1 VAGRDVT
8 PAEKAR
14 TPQMFTEISRRY
26 DLLNR
31 VLSGGVDGRWR
42 RVLVAMAAV
51 DGDSR
56 VLDVAT
62 GTGDVALEFARG
74 TGAGSIVGIDPS
86 DGMLEVGRGKVSAA
100 GFDGRIRLMDGDAL
114 ALPFADGTFDA
125 VTIAFGLRN
134 LPDYG
139 AGIAEM
145 ARVLAP
151 GGRLLVLEFFPPR
164 GGLFLRAYRLYLG
177 TILPL
182 VGRLVSGS
190 PTAYRYLAR
199 SIEDFISH
207 DQIRGYFR
215 DAGLEAV
222 DARRLTGGVS
232 WVYRGVKP

>member
-1 VAGRDVT
+1 VNARDVT
-8 PAEKAR
+8 AAEKAR
-14 TPQMFTEISRRY
+14 TPRMFTEIAGRY

-31 VLSGGVDGRWR
+31 LLSGGSDRRWR
-42 RVLVAMAAV
+42 RALVEAAAV
-51 DGDSR
+51 GEGAR
-56 VLDVAT
+56 VCDVAT
-62 GTGDVALEFARG
+62 GTGDVALEFARR
-74 TGAGSIVGIDPS
+74 TAAGSIVGVDPS
-86 DGMLEVGRGKVSAA
+86 QGMLAVGREKAVGYGERV
-100 GFDGRIRLMDGDAL
+100 RLIDGDAL
-114 ALPFADGTFDA
+114 ALPFADGAFDA

-145 ARVLAP
+145 TRVLAP

-177 TILPL
+177 TVLPV

-207 DQIRGYFR
+207 DDIRR
-215 DAGLEAV
+215 LMDEAALDDV
-222 DARRLTGGVS
+222 TAQRLTGGIA
-232 WVYRGVKP
+232 WVYRGVKR